1 MYFIEILN
9 KILPSLP
16 NKLQLAMQNTTSNV
30 TFKLAVLFIKS
41 LCQTWTRETPSLC
54 SIELLHQTSHPAHTY
69 TWTQYPIAS
78 LTRRQ
83 VFHTLEPPSN
93 NCKTK
98 KQKSNWIF
106 CLFRSTD
113 MKPKNFVFH
122 IIYLMKGSYSE
133 IYNWGADSPL
143 TVGQETT
150 ISRHTTTNRQDS
162 RDLGKAT
169 QSGDRVSL
177 NNRFLSSYSF
187 FSSKMTSLL
196 DMLLWSNQI

>member
-1 MYFIEILN
+1 
-9 KILPSLP
+9 
-16 NKLQLAMQNTTSNV
+16 
-30 TFKLAVLFIKS
+30 
-41 LCQTWTRETPSLC
+41 
-54 SIELLHQTSHPAHTY
+54 
-69 TWTQYPIAS
+69 
-78 LTRRQ
+78 
-83 VFHTLEPPSN
+83 
-93 NCKTK
+93 
-98 KQKSNWIF
+98 
-106 CLFRSTD
+106 

-187 FSSKMTSLL
+187 FSSKMASLL
-196 DMLLWSNQI
+196 DMLL